1 MLYLLISC
9 VSFILV
15 SKSFTNKQPWQ
26 QGKLKLFSIGPSNF
40 LVSWF
45 QNSRLHTGFFQPITF
60 QVKQMMAKSSSS
72 RVVVENVDQEQEAGH
87 VSLLDLPDLTLEC
100 ILERLSP
107 SGLCSMAGVCTSM
120 RNRCTSDHFWKKH
133 MKQKWGKLIGA
144 AAYREWELQH
154 VAIAR
159 RRNSQS
165 DQTKKKSV
173 LDSLS
178 GFLPFCSWVIRPKS
192 QSCRVKSTSDTTLS
206 VDSIM
211 SLYLSLE
218 SGTFWFPAQVY
229 NRENGNV
236 GFMLSCYDAQLSY
249 DSGTDTF
256 QARYSPYGRKTMEER
271 IPWDRLRA
279 APVDTPSYM
288 LHVSD
293 CLHDLKPGDH
303 IEIQW
308 RRSKEFPY
316 GWWYGVIG
324 HFDLCDGN
332 ENHCHCH
339 YNDIVVLEFSQ
350 YTPGS
355 RWRQM
360 MINRKDHREEGNEA
374 DGFYGGIRKLYNVE
388 EIEKWK
394 LLWPKQVLE

>member
-1 MLYLLISC
+1 MIMMNFS
-9 VSFILV
+9 
-15 SKSFTNKQPWQ
+15 SKA
-26 QGKLKLFSIGPSNF
+26 I
-40 LVSWF
+40 
-45 QNSRLHTGFFQPITF
+45 
-60 QVKQMMAKSSSS
+60 
-72 RVVVENVDQEQEAGH
+72 VENMDQEKDGGR
-87 VSLLDLPDLTLEC
+87 VYLLDLPDLALEC

-107 SGLCSMAGVCTSM
+107 SGLCNMAGVCTSM
-120 RNRCTSDHFWKKH
+120 RERCTSDHFWDKH

-144 AAYREWELQH
+144 AAYREWEVQH
-154 VAIAR
+154 VEATTS
-159 RRNSQS
+159 RRNSLS
-165 DQTKKKSV
+165 DQTKKKGGV
-173 LDSLS
+173 FHSLS
-178 GFLPFCSWVIRPKS
+178 GILPFYSWVIRPKL
-192 QSCRVKSTSDTTLS
+192 QSSRVKKTTTTTTLP
-206 VDSIM
+206 VNSIM

-218 SGTFWFPAQVY
+218 SGNFWFPAQVY

-256 QARYSPYGRKTMEER
+256 QARYSPYGRRTIEEH

-279 APVDTPSYM
+279 APLDTPPHM

-324 HFDLCDGN
+324 HFELCDGN

-350 YTPGS
+350 YSPGS

-388 EIEKWK
+388 EIAKWK
-394 LLWPKQVLE
+394 LLWPNQVLE